1 MHPYLT
7 GNLLGM
13 NATADTVPRVRL
25 ESFTEG
31 SEQVPHGF
39 RLDIEGLRAIA
50 VLAVIAYH
58 FHLLGA
64 TGGYIGVDVFFVISG
79 FLITQ
84 RLALRAG
91 TGHGIEF
98 LEFYARR
105 ARRIIPLASLV
116 ILCTLVVAAVG
127 QNPLTF
133 ARSAGADARSAA
145 LFVSNIRFANLGTS
159 YLSEDSAPSLFQQ
172 FWSLSVEEQFYLAVP
187 AVLGIL
193 WFAGGKRLRI
203 STWAWALSV
212 LTIGSLAI
220 SIRMS
225 TGAPIDA
232 FFLITSRA
240 WEIGFGALCAL
251 AAAYALNRRPLPVWV
266 RSVFAVTGLAAI
278 TIAVFL
284 FDAHTRWPG
293 WAALVPVIGTA
304 LVLLAGGPQPLLFIR
319 LTLGNPLPRAIGR
332 YSFALYLW
340 HWPFAVFATERGN
353 RLPLVAAALFLI
365 TCLAVGSYHLVEAP
379 IRSSNW
385 LRKRPAT
392 SLLFG
397 VALIAITVVASFATT
412 FATGP
417 LDAGRGANPS
427 VHTVGALPAATE
439 FVPTNLLPSLKNGLS
454 EVDPNAERNVTCLK
468 LGQCILGDPLSKRR
482 IVLFGDSHAGHW
494 APALDRFARS
504 IGFRVDRLS
513 RASCSSIQA
522 TPKIETGSCGVW
534 IEAQRQA
541 IALIQPEVLILS
553 NALAPTPAEGNPLT
567 KRIHSAVSMFTGR
580 TRVIILSNTAVA
592 HENIPECLAKHL
604 TAARACEPP
613 AASPAIKR
621 SNVLLESA
629 SRAAGA
635 AFVDV
640 TPILCSPARCPS
652 ISDNLLVYRDE
663 GHLTTKFSSS
673 RAADLGL
680 LMEQAV
686 QGIFDPR

>member
-1 MHPYLT
+1 
-7 GNLLGM
+7 M
-13 NATADTVPRVRL
+13 NASADTVPRVPI
-25 ESFTEG
+25 G
-31 SEQVPHGF
+31 PIAQDSEKASQGF

-50 VLAVIAYH
+50 VLAVLAYH
-58 FHLLGA
+58 FRLIGA

-84 RLALRAG
+84 RLAVRAG
-91 TGHGIEF
+91 SGHGIEF

-105 ARRIIPLASLV
+105 ARRIIPLATLV
-116 ILCTLVVAAVG
+116 ILSTLVVAAVG

-145 LFVSNIRFANLGTS
+145 LFISNIRFANLGTS
-159 YLSEDSAPSLFQQ
+159 YLSEASAPSLFQQ

-193 WFAGGKRLRI
+193 WFLGGKRLRI
-203 STWAWALSV
+203 STWTWTLSV

-225 TGAPIDA
+225 TDAPIDA

-240 WEIGFGALCAL
+240 WEIGVGALCAL
-251 AAAYALNRRPLPVWV
+251 AAVYVLNRRPIPMWA

-284 FDAHTRWPG
+284 FDANTRWPG

-304 LVLLAGGPQPLLFIR
+304 LVLLAGAPQPLPFIR

-340 HWPFAVFATERGN
+340 HWPFAVFTNERGN
-353 RLPLVAAALFLI
+353 RLSLVAAALFLI
-365 TCLAVGSYHLVEAP
+365 TCLAVASYHLIEAP

-385 LRKRPAT
+385 LQKRPAT

-397 VALIAITVVASFATT
+397 VALIAVTVVASFATR
-412 FATGP
+412 FAVGP
-417 LDAGRGANPS
+417 LDAGRRANPT

-439 FVPTNLLPSLKNGLS
+439 FVPTNLQPSLKDGLS

-468 LGQCILGDPLSKRR
+468 LGQCVLGDPLSKRR

-494 APALDRFARS
+494 APALDRFARR

-522 TPKIETGSCGVW
+522 TPKIAAGSCNAW

-541 IALIQPEVLILS
+541 IERIHPEVLILS
-553 NALAPTPAEGNPLT
+553 NALVPTSPDSDPLT
-567 KRIHSAVSMFTGR
+567 QRIKSAVSMFTSR
-580 TRVIILSNTAVA
+580 SKVIIFSFTPVA
-592 HENIPECLAKHL
+592 RENIPECLASHL
-604 TAARACEPP
+604 TAARVCEPP
-613 AASPAIKR
+613 VDSPGIKR
-621 SNVLLESA
+621 NNALLESA
-629 SRAAGA
+629 SLAAGA

-640 TPILCSPARCPS
+640 IPIMCSPARCPS
-652 ISDNLLVYRDE
+652 INGNVLVYRDE
-663 GHLTTKFSSS
+663 GHLTTKFSAS
-673 RAADLGL
+673 RGADLGL
-680 LMEQAV
+680 LMKQAV
-686 QGIFDPR
+686 EGIFNPK